1 MPLADLILDPVLT
14 RALGAALSVVLL
26 AGAWQKLREPEVF
39 AAALDNYRL
48 LPDALVPIVARLLP
62 LVELA
67 AGLLLLFPATVVYG
81 GMLSLALLQL
91 VTAAVIANLMRG
103 HTDIDCGCGGLSQQP
118 LSWGLVGRNAVLV
131 AMAILAMHDDAGRD
145 FVWIDYLT
153 LLGVVLAVLG
163 LYVSANQIMANAP
176 RALPVRH

>member
-1 MPLADLILDPVLT
+1 MSVASLLLDPVLT

-39 AAALDNYRL
+39 AAAVENYRL
-48 LPDALVPIVARLLP
+48 LPETLVPLFARLLP

-67 AGLLLLFPATVVYG
+67 AGLLLLFPATVVHG
-81 GMLSLALLQL
+81 GTLSIVLLQL

-103 HTDIDCGCGGLSQQP
+103 HADIDCGCGGLSQQP
-118 LSWGLVGRNAVLV
+118 LSWGLVARNAVLFG
-131 AMAILAMHDDAGRD
+131 MAIVAMHDEAGRD

-163 LYVSANQIMANAP
+163 LYVSANQLMANAP
-176 RALPVRH
+176 RALSVRH